1 MRGSLPHTVRIHEA
15 FMVSNSL
22 HEGHGSVEILIRLP
36 AEAHDKVGGEG
47 NIRNN
52 GSGWEE
58 DINS

>member
-1 MRGSLPHTVRIHEA
+1 
-15 FMVSNSL
+15 MVSDSL
-22 HEGHGSVEILIRLP
+22 HEGHCSVEILISLP

-58 DINS
+58 QDMNS